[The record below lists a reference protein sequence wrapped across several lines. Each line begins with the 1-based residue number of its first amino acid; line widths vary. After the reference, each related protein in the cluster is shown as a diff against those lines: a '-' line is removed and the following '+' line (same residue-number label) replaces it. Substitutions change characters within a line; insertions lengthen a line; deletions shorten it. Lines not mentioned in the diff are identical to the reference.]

1 MAKRSKRKRRNQATP
16 TLPENPPERG
26 LPECQVVGCPNL
38 PLERHAG
45 PGGIVWLCGR
55 CGIVA
60 RRNLRDEATNQ
71 EILAELAKPLER
83 AAALRQRQ
91 RERRGS

>member
-1 MAKRSKRKRRNQATP
+1 MAKRSERKRRTV
-16 TLPENPPERG
+16 NPPERG
-26 LPECQVVGCPNL
+26 LPECQVVGCPNVG
-38 PLERHAG
+38 LETHDG
-45 PGGIVWLCGR
+45 PNGPVFLCGR

-71 EILAELAKPLER
+71 AILAELAKSLER

-91 RERRGS
+91 RERRIGR